1 MRTSERVCF
10 PARPPT
16 SVAVVQV
23 GKLVPLV
30 VLDEAEQRPLDVG
43 PHLDDEL
50 LCAVQGEAG
59 RDEGDVQR
67 SAEGRD
73 GVDRLLVVEPEDGV
87 HASGELRTD

>member
-1 MRTSERVCF
+1 MVTFGSVCVF
-10 PARPPT
+10 FPT

-23 GKLVPLV
+23 GELVPLV

-50 LCAVQGEAG
+50 LRPVQGEAG

-67 SAEGRD
+67 PAEGRD

-87 HASGELRTD
+87 HAPGELRTD